1 MGKLFNGMI
10 PFASAIKP
18 TGAQP
23 LDDRTVVKSFADLLL
38 DETFGLAKYNGMLVA
53 VVDDQQVY
61 MLVDAANSASEDSW
75 VAVGSGNGSLAVE
88 TYAEAVALATDDN
101 IGQVIYVKT
110 KSEYDADGEEG
121 PEAAVEYDAAPYIVI
136 GAGVLMKLAASTASG
151 DIEGAVAE
159 LQTKVSTLEGSVADL
174 QNAVDNIEHPVND
187 IQVNG
192 ESVLVDGVA
201 NIDLTSYA
209 KSDDVNAVDA
219 KVTTLIGDDAEKSVR
234 TIANEEL
241 AAMLLS
247 GDAEADFKTLQE
259 LAAWLENHPESVAEM
274 NEAIAANTAA
284 ISTNAA
290 AIEALQTEVAKKI
303 ENVKVNGVTGT
314 VVDSVA
320 EVKVDADDIELGFE
334 ITANNEPKYAATDKL
349 STVLQG
355 IQNSITLASGGAYL
369 GVVSGNGISVG
380 DVVGNQQTI
389 SANISED
396 EGNLISFGTDGGL
409 FAAMYYEGN
418 DVEE

>member
-201 NIDLTSYA
+201 NIDLTFDICCGICGCIFMLSFQ
-209 KSDDVNAVDA
+209 KIFLQ
-219 KVTTLIGDDAEKSVR
+219 VTK
-234 TIANEEL
+234 
-241 AAMLLS
+241 
-247 GDAEADFKTLQE
+247 
-259 LAAWLENHPESVAEM
+259 
-274 NEAIAANTAA
+274 
-284 ISTNAA
+284 
-290 AIEALQTEVAKKI
+290 
-303 ENVKVNGVTGT
+303 
-314 VVDSVA
+314 
-320 EVKVDADDIELGFE
+320 
-334 ITANNEPKYAATDKL
+334 
-349 STVLQG
+349 
-355 IQNSITLASGGAYL
+355 
-369 GVVSGNGISVG
+369 
-380 DVVGNQQTI
+380 
-389 SANISED
+389 
-396 EGNLISFGTDGGL
+396 
-409 FAAMYYEGN
+409 
-418 DVEE
+418 